1 MNTIDKA
8 TTRFRVSLFDGD
20 ESFNHYYKAANRDEA
35 VRLASRACPEFDI
48 NSCTQMAAGWLNVYH
63 VGRAYGG
70 PEEGGWYYNH
80 GTLEC
85 AIDTSG
91 MTEGEASQLERL
103 LRLSYPK
110 SDIPLDSVL
119 SDGDYYIE
127 HDEEKGKSYP
137 DHRPHYE

>member
-1 MNTIDKA
+1 MNTIDEA
-8 TTRFRVSLFDGD
+8 TTLFRVSLFDGD
-20 ESFNHYYKAANRDEA
+20 ESFNRYYRAANRDEA
-35 VRLASRACPEFDI
+35 VRFASRGYPELDI

-63 VGRAYGG
+63 VVRCDGG
-70 PEEGGWYYNH
+70 PEEGGWTYDA

-91 MTEGEASQLERL
+91 MTEGEACQLERL

-110 SDIPLDSVL
+110 SDTPLHSVL

-127 HDEEKGKSYP
+127 HDDKKGKSYP